1 MANDPRRQPARGA
14 KSARSPWRQQAES
27 YLSHH
32 RKVARDSAQRLWHS
46 PVASMMT
53 WTVMGVALALPV
65 ALMLL
70 LASLEGVSAGWES
83 SARVTAYLSDAVS
96 IEDARSLK
104 AEVADDSRVAE
115 VELID
120 RETALEEFRAS
131 SGLEDA
137 LDYLDR
143 KTHV

>member
-1 MANDPRRQPARGA
+1 
-14 KSARSPWRQQAES
+14 
-27 YLSHH
+27 
-32 RKVARDSAQRLWHS
+32 
-46 PVASMMT
+46 
-53 WTVMGVALALPV
+53 MGVALALPV

-83 SARVTAYLSDAVS
+83 SARVTAYLSDTVS

-137 LDYLDR
+137 LDYLDGNPLPHTLLVTPSEGSR
-143 KTHV
+143 TADGVGNAAEGY